1 MPLLL
6 PPPNSEEQTI
16 YSRLLQSKT
25 KGPLASSTQMRSEGT
40 GHQCFSFCL
49 WYLLPRLIP
58 DKQFTRRGALPPTS
72 PTYRIEA
79 TATWPCYAD
88 NSRALIIPDPAH
100 AVEVLHQEKQA
111 ERTQDQCPLA
121 HQAPISECS
130 YYSERNLSLS
140 HPLISRAPLEILT
153 GGKQQEAGGQ
163 VCLISSQKA

>member
-16 YSRLLQSKT
+16 YPDSSSQKQRAPWTPAPRWGRKNRRTSVFFHF
-25 KGPLASSTQMRSEGT
+25 ASGN
-40 GHQCFSFCL
+40 
-49 WYLLPRLIP
+49 LLPRLIP
-58 DKQFTRRGALPPTS
+58 DKQFTSRGALPPTS

-111 ERTQDQCPLA
+111 ERTQDHWPTKHPSQSAAITQKGTCHCPI
-121 HQAPISECS
+121 P
-130 YYSERNLSLS
+130 LS
-140 HPLISRAPLEILT
+140 PEPPLEILP
-153 GGKQQEAGGQ
+153 GGKQQESGGQ